1 MRQVELVRVIGRRI
15 SALTTLGDRPQD
27 TDDEKLEHHY
37 LIYMGLLMACGG
49 IIWGS
54 LSASYGLLF
63 PSAIPFGYTI
73 LTIFNFSYFR
83 ASKSFRRVRFFQ
95 VLMSLLLP
103 FMFQWTLGGFVASG
117 AVMVWSMVALLGSLT
132 FQNTRLGVTWLAAYL
147 ALTVL
152 SGIVDSATKRFAMAA
167 PPGITTVLF
176 VLNIS
181 VVSAIVFGL
190 TVYFLAKREEAKVK
204 VAEMTSVLK
213 KMFGRYLSTEVMNSL
228 IENPSALELG
238 GERRTVTIMMSDLRG
253 FTAISERLEP
263 ERVVQMLNAYF
274 EVMVELVLKY
284 NGTINEIIGD
294 ALLIVF
300 GAPQEMPD
308 RAPRAI
314 ACAIEMQNA
323 MAEVN
328 LQNRRQGLP
337 QLQMGI
343 GLNEADVIVGNIGS
357 SRRSKYAVVGSG
369 VNMTGRIESYTVGGE
384 ILISESV
391 RQAAGDVLRIDGQR
405 DVLPKGAEAPLRIY
419 EVGGIAGAYNLA
431 LEGHSS
437 ALVTLAQEIPL
448 RYTMLE
454 GKDVGRKGQAG
465 AVVRLAKNAA
475 EIRLS
480 DSADPMAN
488 MKMNLEDVDEALSAR
503 DFYSKVTRAVDTEAQ
518 TYVVH
523 FTSVPPEVDAY
534 FQAHLRYAGKALA
547 GSPKTATT

>member
-1 MRQVELVRVIGRRI
+1 
-15 SALTTLGDRPQD
+15 
-27 TDDEKLEHHY
+27 
-37 LIYMGLLMACGG
+37 
-49 IIWGS
+49 
-54 LSASYGLLF
+54 
-63 PSAIPFGYTI
+63 
-73 LTIFNFSYFR
+73 
-83 ASKSFRRVRFFQ
+83 
-95 VLMSLLLP
+95 
-103 FMFQWTLGGFVASG
+103 MFQWTLGGFVPSG
-117 AVMVWSMVALLGSLT
+117 AVMLWSMVALLGSLT

-167 PPGITTVLF
+167 SPGITTVFF

-181 VVSAIVFGL
+181 MVSAIVFGL
-190 TVYFLAKREEAKVK
+190 TVYFLAKREEAKAK

-274 EVMVELVLKY
+274 EVMVELVLEY

-419 EVGGIAGAYNLA
+419 EVGGIAGTYNLA

-465 AVVRLAKNAA
+465 AVLRLAKNAA

-480 DSADPMAN
+480 ESADPMTN
-488 MKMNLEDVDEALSAR
+488 VKMNLEDVDEALSAR
-503 DFYSKVTRAVDTEAQ
+503 DFYSKVTRAVDTEAK

-547 GSPKTATT
+547 GSPKTVAT

>member
-1 MRQVELVRVIGRRI
+1 
-15 SALTTLGDRPQD
+15 
-27 TDDEKLEHHY
+27 
-37 LIYMGLLMACGG
+37 MGLLMACGG
-49 IIWGS
+49 VVWG
-54 LSASYGLLF
+54 AMCAFYGLWLS
-63 PSAIPFGYTI
+63 SAIPFAYTA
-73 LTIFNFSYFR
+73 LTAVNFSYYR
-83 ASKSFRRVRFFQ
+83 ASKNFPRVRFFQ
-95 VLMSLLLP
+95 VLISLLLP
-103 FMFQWTLGGFVASG
+103 FLFQWSLGGFVASG
-117 AVMVWSMVALLGSLT
+117 AAMLWAVVALLGSLT
-132 FQNTRLGVTWLAAYL
+132 FQDVRLGATWLAAYL
-147 ALTVL
+147 ALTVV
-152 SGIVDSATKRFAMAA
+152 SGVIDSSIRRFAPPA
-167 PPGITTVLF
+167 PPGVTTLFF
-176 VLNIS
+176 VLNLG

-190 TVYFLAKREEAKVK
+190 TVYFLAKREEAKAR

-253 FTAISERLEP
+253 FTSISERLEP

-294 ALLIVF
+294 GLLIIF

-308 RAPRAI
+308 RARRAI

-328 LQNRRQGLP
+328 AQNQSQGLP
-337 QLQMGI
+337 RLSMGI

-357 SRRSKYAVVGSG
+357 SRRSKYTVVGSG
-369 VNMTGRIESYTVGGE
+369 VNMASRIESYTVGGG

-419 EVGGIAGAYNLA
+419 DVGGIAGDYNLA
-431 LEGHSS
+431 LEGEHSG
-437 ALVTLAQEIPL
+437 LVTLAQEIPL
-448 RYTMLE
+448 RYAVLE
-454 GKDVGRKGQAG
+454 GKDVGREGLAG
-465 AVVRLAKNAA
+465 SVLRLSRNAA

-480 DSADPMAN
+480 DAPEPMTN
-488 MKMNLEDVDEALSAR
+488 VKMNLEEVDEALAVR
-503 DFYSKVTRAVDTEAQ
+503 NFYGKLTRAVEGESR
-518 TYVVH
+518 TYVLH

-534 FQAHLRYAGKALA
+534 FQAHLRHAGDRPAARAKTG
-547 GSPKTATT
+547 GSGQS

>member
-1 MRQVELVRVIGRRI
+1 MRQVGLARVIGRRI

-37 LIYMGLLMACGG
+37 LIYMGLLMAGGG

-54 LSASYGLLF
+54 LSASYGLLV

-83 ASKSFRRVRFFQ
+83 ASKNFRRVRFFQ

-238 GERRTVTIMMSDLRG
+238 GERRMVTILMSDLRG

-294 ALLIVF
+294 ALLIIF

-308 RAPRAI
+308 RARRAI

-328 LQNRRQGLP
+328 AQNRKQGLP

-391 RQAAGDVLRIDGQR
+391 RHAAGDVLRIDGQR

-465 AVVRLAKNAA
+465 AMLRLAKNAA

-480 DSADPMAN
+480 ESADPMTN

-534 FQAHLRYAGKALA
+534 FQAHLRYADKALA